1 MSTGIICRRFSGR
14 SCRTTAFSTATKAE
28 TTEIFPKGEEGHRT
42 KRGGRDFKPAVAPK
56 LWKPPGYRL
65 CYYPSTSLETKCLLH
80 KDAPKGLTEGSLEY
94 VCSRTSIKCTQNTH
108 SVPCPPM
115 LPRIK
120 SMLLDL
126 ENSKAFCTQASLRE
140 PLLLSPIKNDRE
152 DVYLETYGSKEA
164 ARQFQKQRPEY
175 KSLCYIQDECLQPLS
190 VEECHLILQKVS
202 VLKERMK
209 PEAVANSFFRLSHLP
224 AEKHQTIKS
233 SAKFAVLCQNV
244 VNSIHLFENSEL
256 IVLLKA
262 FVSLAIPPIHQMLKV
277 VETECCRR
285 VGHLSLDQQLLVADL
300 WRCLNCKV
308 PQYLDVMLNYIN
320 MNWNDLSLTQL
331 VQLVYIVGEGR
342 KAHED
347 LMKKLEASVAKHLD
361 SLNLEEVGIICLG
374 FFKTQSPISEPI
386 MRKIGDKICDC
397 LGDMS
402 SFAIVNV
409 LKMFRGVHIDH
420 VDFLK
425 QLGHV
430 IPPRISTISIQGVM
444 HIAFACSSLHYCNEN
459 IMNAVAAAVP
469 PKAASCRTKDIAKLL
484 WSFGN
489 MNYEPP
495 NAEEFYASLREQLES
510 RLFEYNKFPE
520 HLITS
525 LIGLA
530 FVKQFPYD
538 LLDYALSPEFIKLSS
553 ISKYDLWKDFF
564 TLDGTVEIECPSYTG
579 SRLST
584 QNKQE
589 MAEKMQNY
597 SLKQEF
603 AVAWSLLED
612 MLGGSQYV
620 KLHAILPHT
629 RSVDLEIRLDSNQKP
644 LPFNSKG
651 ATAGRSELKKN
662 GTFLTDN
669 IINQL
674 LKGKSVS
681 QPIPS
686 DGKSKKDVHIQK
698 RAGSRELPIWNNL
711 EFSDRILLAG
721 PSLNTSVNA
730 KAEGLPSMIDQ
741 EQQRCVK
748 LALQVTN
755 RNQYRY
761 HSRELL
767 GLHSMK
773 RRQLRQIGYIPVEL
787 PFWEWFPLL
796 RCSHVEQLTYLCQKV
811 YER

>member
-14 SCRTTAFSTATKAE
+14 SCRTAAFSTATKAE
-28 TTEIFPKGEEGHRT
+28 TTKIFPKGEEGHGT
-42 KRGGRDFKPAVAPK
+42 KRGGRDSKPAVALKP
-56 LWKPPGYRL
+56 WKPPGYWL
-65 CYYPSTSLETKCLLH
+65 NYYPSASLETKCLLH
-80 KDAPKGLTEGSLEY
+80 KGASQGVTEGSLEY
-94 VCSRTSIKCTQNTH
+94 VCSRTSIKRIQNIH
-108 SVPCPPM
+108 SVTRPSR

-120 SMLLDL
+120 NMLLDL

-140 PLLLSPIKNDRE
+140 PLVQSPIKNDRDE
-152 DVYLETYGSKEA
+152 VHLEAYGGKEV

-175 KSLCYIQDECLQPLS
+175 KSLCYNHGKCLQPLS

-209 PEAVANSFFRLSHLP
+209 PEALADAFFRLSHLP
-224 AEKHQTIKS
+224 AEKHQAIKS
-233 SAKFAVLCQNV
+233 SAKFAVLCRSV
-244 VNSIHLFENSEL
+244 VSSIQLFETPEL
-256 IVLLKA
+256 IVLLNA
-262 FVSLAIPPIHQMLKV
+262 FVSLGIPPIHRMLKV

-308 PQYLDVMLNYIN
+308 PQYLDAVLNYIN
-320 MNWNDLSLTQL
+320 ASWKDLSLPQL

-342 KAHED
+342 KAPEE
-347 LMKKLEASVAKHLD
+347 LIKKLEASVVKHLD
-361 SLNLEEVGIICLG
+361 SLSLEEVGIICLG
-374 FFKTQSPISEPI
+374 FFKSQSHMSEPL
-386 MRKIGDKICDC
+386 MRKIGDKICGR

-409 LKMFRGVHIDH
+409 LKMFRGVHVDH

-430 IPPRISTISIQGVM
+430 LPPRVSTISIQGVM
-444 HIAFACSSLHYCNEN
+444 HVAFACSSLHYCDEN

-489 MNYEPP
+489 LNYEPP
-495 NAEEFYASLREQLES
+495 NAEEFYASLGEQLES

-530 FVKQFPYD
+530 FVQRFPYD
-538 LLDYALSPEFIKLSS
+538 LLDYALSPEFIKLSGV
-553 ISKYDLWKDFF
+553 SKYDLSKDFF
-564 TLDGTVEIECPSYTG
+564 TLNGAVEIECPRYTG
-579 SRLST
+579 SRLTT

-597 SLKQEF
+597 VVKQEF

-612 MLGGSQYV
+612 MLGGSQFV
-620 KLHAILPHT
+620 KLHAVLPHV

-651 ATAGRSELKKN
+651 ATTGHPELKKN
-662 GTFLTDN
+662 GMFLTDK
-669 IINQL
+669 IIHQL

-681 QPIPS
+681 QPIPG
-686 DGKSKKDVHIQK
+686 DRKSKQDMHSQK
-698 RAGSRELPIWNNL
+698 RADSHELPVWNSW
-711 EFSDRILLAG
+711 EFSDGILLAG
-721 PSLNTSVNA
+721 PSLNTLVDTQ
-730 KAEGLPSMIDQ
+730 AEGLPSVINQ
-741 EQQRCVK
+741 EQQKCVK

-796 RCSHVEQLTYLCQKV
+796 KCSREEQLMYLCQKV